1 MFGYIIAALFLPLLV
16 SGSPADYNVL
26 SALAPQTPTMGAPRP
41 GSTPTSLGSTPTSVP
56 EQRSDSLDS
65 PGVVSP
71 VGDPLAAP
79 VAAMPPANQAVPTA
93 PPAAVPGPLLPTTTI
108 PRPPLVTGDDF
119 VTVQWVETHIGNLR
133 TWIPKT
139 ETFHFEPMSQAPLP
153 GVGAIGMGTLTG
165 KTGQTQTIYMVV
177 GAAPTAEI
185 NLRKGFAAAMAV
197 GIAGLVV

>member
-1 MFGYIIAALFLPLLV
+1 MPGLAPIAAP
-16 SGSPADYNVL
+16 PADIV
-26 SALAPQTPTMGAPRP
+26 APAVNPPVPGTAAPP
-41 GSTPTSLGSTPTSVP
+41 AAVP
-56 EQRSDSLDS
+56 
-65 PGVVSP
+65 P

-79 VAAMPPANQAVPTA
+79 AAVMPPANQAVPPA
-93 PPAAVPGPLLPTTTI
+93 PPAAVPGSLLPTTTM

-119 VTVQWVETHIGNLR
+119 ITVQWIETHIGNIR

-139 ETFHFEPMSQAPLP
+139 ETFHFESMSQAPLP
-153 GVGAIGMGTLTG
+153 GVGGIGMGTLTG

-185 NLRKGFAAAMAV
+185 NLRKGIAAAMAV